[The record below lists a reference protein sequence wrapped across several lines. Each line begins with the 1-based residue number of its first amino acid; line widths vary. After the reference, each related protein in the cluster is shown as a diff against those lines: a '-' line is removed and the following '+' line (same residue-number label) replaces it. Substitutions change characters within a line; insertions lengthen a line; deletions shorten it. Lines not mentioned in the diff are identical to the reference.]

1 MDELKS
7 WFGGLPQLIMFD
19 LDGTLADSA
28 ADITTALNR
37 ALDDLALP
45 PVADEVVRNGIG
57 RGAARLMDV
66 ALQHVRPQL
75 DNAMQRQVENEQ
87 LLSAFMHRYEDAV
100 CEFSTVYPGVREFLD
115 AAKAQSINMACITN
129 KPLKP
134 ANALLDA
141 LELSEY
147 FSVVLGGDSL
157 THKKPHP
164 EPLQHTL
171 RHFSVTPDKALMI
184 GDSRNDVEAAKA
196 AGVRVL
202 TLPYGYNYGEAIEAS
217 EPDRV
222 VATLAD
228 ML

>member
-28 ADITTALNR
+28 ADIAIALNR

-75 DNAMQRQVENEQ
+75 DNAMQRQIENEQ

-100 CEFSTVYPGVREFLD
+100 CEFST
-115 AAKAQSINMACITN
+115 ACITN

-164 EPLQHTL
+164 EPLQHSL

-202 TLPYGYNYGEAIEAS
+202 ALPYGYNYGEAIEAS

>member
-1 MDELKS
+1 MDELKR
-7 WFGGLPQLIMFD
+7 WFGGLPQLIMMD
-19 LDGTLADSA
+19 LDGTLVDSA
-28 ADITTALNR
+28 ADIAIALNR

-45 PVADEVVRNGIG
+45 PVSAELVRHGIG

-75 DNAMQRQVENEQ
+75 DNTAQRHVESEQ
-87 LLSAFMHRYEDAV
+87 LLAAFMHRYEDSV
-100 CEFSTVYPGVREFLD
+100 CEVSTVYAGVREFLE
-115 AAKAQSINMACITN
+115 AAKAQGIALACITN

-134 ANALLDA
+134 ANALLDE
-141 LELSEY
+141 LELSSY

-171 RHFSVTPDKALMI
+171 RHFSVSAEHALMV

-202 TLPYGYNYGEAIEAS
+202 ALPYGYNHGEAIEAC

>member
-28 ADITTALNR
+28 ADIAIALNR

-75 DNAMQRQVENEQ
+75 DNAMQRQIENEQ

-100 CEFSTVYPGVREFLD
+100 CEFS
-115 AAKAQSINMACITN
+115 MACITN

-164 EPLQHTL
+164 EPLQHSL

-202 TLPYGYNYGEAIEAS
+202 ALPYGYNYGEAIEAS